1 MDQKEQE
8 RMMSTLLL
16 IIGPQLDRVQEL
28 TILLS
33 AYYEILHAVD
43 EKQAIQILKDKTVSV
58 ILTMDVCCENLT
70 QLFSFLKKH
79 EDAQMMPV
87 IVIGN
92 RLDEEICALNH
103 GAWDFISQ
111 PYQNQVL
118 LLKIKNAIE
127 RSQLSAYRQLRYLA
141 EYDSLTGIY
150 NKNKFFQET
159 RQMIDKENEQLFAFV
174 RFDIDRFQLVNS
186 FFGTDEGD
194 QLLCYIA
201 QRIRIYGDSQPC
213 CTYGRMESDIFCLCL
228 PYETFIETKLI
239 DLIRNSLYEY
249 NTDYD
254 IVPSLG
260 IYIIKDRTL
269 SIESMYN
276 YSTLA
281 AKHCKGNYVKCYA
294 YYTESMSAS
303 LAREQEIIN
312 EMNYALENHQ
322 FVIYLQPKIDIQSS
336 KPCGAEALTR
346 WNHPKRGIMAPN
358 EFIGIFEQNG
368 FITKLD
374 FYIWEQVCILLRKWI
389 DMGYKP
395 YPISVNIS
403 RVDLYNPRL
412 VDMIIEL
419 VQKYQLVPD
428 LLNLELTESAYTDN
442 PIMLTETIERLQKN
456 GFTVMMDD
464 FGSGYSSLNILK
476 DMDVDLLK
484 IDMRFL
490 SKTKIAG
497 RGENIIASVIRMSK
511 WLNIPVIAEG
521 VETMEQVDFLRSVG
535 CDYVQGYYYEKPIP
549 VEQYESKYL
558 PLGDF
563 VSYYYDNYRMNKH
576 IYDEIF
582 LNDPLI
588 KHVFSSDNNA
598 ALIFEYA
605 NEKIE
610 VIRVNAAYYTMMG
623 YDDQGLKT
631 PDLLQLIADEDR
643 SKFTNAFKM
652 VIANG
657 SSQELDY
664 MYQKYNGTYVK
675 LHLNLKFTVQMS
687 DKYILIGIIHEI

>member
-1 MDQKEQE
+1 MLK
-8 RMMSTLLL
+8 LLL
-16 IIGPQLDRVQEL
+16 LDPLQKHAHTL
-28 TILLS
+28 IKLLND
-33 AYYEILHAVD
+33 YYVILHAID
-43 EKQAIQILKDKTVSV
+43 AKQAIQLLKKETISV
-58 ILTMDVCCENLT
+58 ILTANISCENSALM
-70 QLFSFLKKH
+70 FNYLKKH
-79 EDAQMMPV
+79 EDDQMIPV
-87 IVIGN
+87 IVIGK
-92 RLDEEICALNH
+92 LLEEEICALNH

-111 PYQNQVL
+111 PYQDEVL
-118 LLKIKNAIE
+118 LLKIKNAVE

-141 EYDSLTGIY
+141 EYDILTGIY
-150 NKNKFFQET
+150 NKNKFFQVT
-159 RQMIDKENEQLFAFV
+159 RQMIDQESEQLFAFV

-194 QLLCYIA
+194 QLLCFIA
-201 QRIRIYGDSQPC
+201 EKIRNYGDHQPF
-213 CTYGRMESDIFCLCL
+213 CTYGRMESDVFCMCL
-228 PYETFIETKLI
+228 PYETLIETNLTEW
-239 DLIRNSLYEY
+239 IRNSLYEY

-254 IVPSLG
+254 IVPSMG
-260 IYIIKDRTL
+260 IYIIKDQTL

-281 AKHCKGNYVKCYA
+281 AKQCKGSYVNCYA
-294 YYTESMSAS
+294 YYNESMSAS

-358 EFIGIFEQNG
+358 DFIGIFEQNG

-374 FYIWEQVCILLRKWI
+374 FYIWEQVCILLRKWL
-389 DMGYKP
+389 DMGYHP

-412 VDMIIEL
+412 VDMIVEL
-419 VQKYQLVPD
+419 VQKYQIIPD

-442 PIMLTETIERLQKN
+442 PIMLTEIIERLQKH

-521 VETMEQVDFLRSVG
+521 VETLEQVDFLRSVG
-535 CDYVQGYYYEKPIP
+535 CDYVQGYFYEKPIP
-549 VEQYESKYL
+549 VERYESKYL
-558 PLGDF
+558 PSNHF
-563 VSYYYDNYRMNKH
+563 VSYYDNYRLNKH
-576 IYDEIF
+576 IYDELF
-582 LNDPLI
+582 QNDPLI
-588 KHVFSSDNNA
+588 KHLFSAGNEA

-610 VIRVNAAYYTMMG
+610 LIRVNAAYYTLMG
-623 YDDQGLKT
+623 YDDQALKT
-631 PDLLQLIADEDR
+631 PNLLQLIAKEDR
-643 SKFTNAFKM
+643 LKFIAAFKK
-652 VIANG
+652 VITEN
-657 SSQELDY
+657 SSQEFDY
-664 MYQKYNGTYVK
+664 MYQKYNGSYVL
-675 LHLNLKFTVQMS
+675 LHLNLQLTAQMS
-687 DKYILIGIIHEI
+687 DKYILIGILHCI

>member
-1 MDQKEQE
+1 
-8 RMMSTLLL
+8 MMSNRLL
-16 IIGPQLDRVQEL
+16 IVDPQLDHVQLL
-28 TILLS
+28 TESLIKH
-33 AYYEILHAVD
+33 YEILHAVD
-43 EKQAIQILKDKTVSV
+43 EKHAIRLLKKEAVSV
-58 ILTMDVCCENLT
+58 ILSANIRCEKLT
-70 QLFSFLKKH
+70 QMFRFLKKH
-79 EDAQMMPV
+79 EDEQMIPV
-87 IVIGN
+87 IVMGN
-92 RLDEEICALNH
+92 HLEEEICALNH

-111 PYQNQVL
+111 PHQSQVL

-150 NKNKFFQET
+150 NKNKFFQTT
-159 RQMIDKENEQLFAFV
+159 RQMIDKESEQLFAFI

-201 QRIRIYGDSQPC
+201 EKIRIYGKHHPY

-228 PYETFIETKLI
+228 PYDTLIQTNLIELV
-239 DLIRNSLYEY
+239 RNSLYEY

-260 IYIIKDRTL
+260 VYVIKDRTL

-276 YSTLA
+276 YATLA

-294 YYTESMSAS
+294 YYNESMSAS

-312 EMNYALENHQ
+312 EMNYALEHHQ
-322 FVIYLQPKIDIQSS
+322 FIVYLQPKIDIQSS

-346 WNHPKRGIMAPN
+346 WNHPKRGIVPPN

-374 FYIWEQVCILLRKWI
+374 FYIWEQVCILLRKWL
-389 DMGYKP
+389 DMGYHP

-419 VQKYQLVPD
+419 VNKYDIIPA

-521 VETMEQVDFLRSVG
+521 VETLDQVEFLRSVG
-535 CDYVQGYYYEKPIP
+535 CDYVQGYFYEKPIP
-549 VEQYESKYL
+549 VEDYENKYL

-563 VSYYYDNYRMNKH
+563 VSYYYDNYRLNKH
-576 IYDEIF
+576 IYDELF
-582 LNDPLI
+582 LKDPLI
-588 KHVFSSDNNA
+588 NQLFSSSNEA

-605 NEKIE
+605 NDKIE
-610 VIRVNAAYYTMMG
+610 LIRVNAAYYTLMG
-623 YDDQGLKT
+623 YDDQALKI
-631 PDLLQLIADEDR
+631 PDLLQCVAQEDRNKFTDAFKRVIAD
-643 SKFTNAFKM
+643 
-652 VIANG
+652 G
-657 SSQELDY
+657 SSQELNY
-664 MYQKYNGTYVK
+664 MYQKYDGSYVP
-675 LHLNLKFTVQMS
+675 LHLNLSFTTQMS
-687 DKYILIGIIHEI
+687 DKYIVIGILHLV